1 MDYSRFFPDTKR
13 DDLCLTLGGF
23 KPGKLPLKRACIKTE
38 TGFEELDGSMAE
50 LGNGILLAVQSERCG
65 DTDLILR
72 PLDQRGE
79 ELESYRK
86 RGCALR
92 RNGDSNSNFLTV
104 APTGDGTVWIR
115 NEGDRSLRLQTPDG
129 LIYRVCTGYTE
140 PLAPSNIQALVAPIQ
155 ILLDLGGNPL
165 DLRVSAIHVRYGK
178 TPWQR
183 GGIDC
188 RSGSHVDSYFCRIFC
203 GDDCMGVVE
212 SYSDYFLGK
221 PKLEFLSIKSYG
233 PSLWYARNKGSA
245 PFSLVWPD
253 GRTAEAPADG
263 RVYRLETLAAPRE
276 RRQID
281 DLQ

>member
-1 MDYSRFFPDTKR
+1 MDYSRFFPEAKR
-13 DDLCLTLGGF
+13 NDLCLVFGPF
-23 KPGKLPLKRACIKTE
+23 QPGKLPLKRSCIRTE

-65 DTDLILR
+65 DTDLISR

-79 ELESYRK
+79 ELEGYRK

-115 NEGDRSLRLQTPDG
+115 NEGDRSLRLQTTDG

-140 PLAPSNIQALVAPIQ
+140 ALTSSNVRAQLAPIQ

-165 DLRVSAIHVRYGK
+165 DLRISAIYVKYGE
-178 TPWQR
+178 TPWRQC
-183 GGIDC
+183 GMDC
-188 RSGSHVDSYFCRIFC
+188 QSGAHVDSYFCRIFC
-203 GDDCMGVVE
+203 GDDCLGVVE
-212 SYSDYFLGK
+212 SYSDYFLRA
-221 PKLEFLSIKSYG
+221 PKLEFLDIDSYG
-233 PSLWYARNKGSA
+233 PSRWYIRNKGKA
-245 PFSLVWPD
+245 PVLLAWSD

-263 RVYRLETLAAPRE
+263 QVYRLETLTAPRE
-276 RRQID
+276 EANG
-281 DLQ
+281 